1 MSSRAAVG
9 TTLWRGARV
18 TLPVV
23 AAGCAATVALLLA
36 QRFPAAFVAP
46 AAAAILVVF
55 VIRAYAL
62 PALLPI
68 AAVRATM
75 EAWQDDVVVRT
86 FGIGLSPAD
95 VLTIAILL
103 GCAWWLVDRARAG
116 TAVWRAPTFFPAVF
130 LLTVATVSLSYSS
143 APALGARDLAKFAT
157 AYAVYLVVVTARPNA
172 EWLKRLLAV
181 VVAGAI
187 VPMAVGWWQFVN
199 SVGKVGLRS
208 GGLRIQSTF
217 DHPNTYGFYLVAI
230 IAAAWGLRSEVS
242 PRVRPLVDAI
252 GIAALAS
259 TALTLSRN
267 AWGALL
273 VLIVVIGWRDRR
285 VLIAAAVCAVV
296 AALAMPRLI
305 DRATQF
311 ADSGVESN
319 SLVGRI
325 DLWGR
330 DLVLWRQQPL
340 IGQGWGSVSENV
352 SRAAHSDFIRALT
365 EAGVIG
371 FAAYVLFVGSIVLM
385 GIRSGSWRSDLPR
398 AFLGLAIGFVLV
410 SFASNNLG
418 KGAYQLYFWLI
429 AGIAYV
435 WSTTIPDARSARETV
450 TVAGASA

>member
-23 AAGCAATVALLLA
+23 AAGCAATVAVLAA
-36 QRFPAAFVAP
+36 QRFPADFVAP
-46 AAAAILVVF
+46 AAVAVLVVF

-68 AAVRATM
+68 ALVRATM
-75 EAWQDDVVVRT
+75 EVWQEDVVVRAL
-86 FGIGLSPAD
+86 GIQLSPAD

-103 GCAWWLVDRARAG
+103 GCVWLLVDLARAG
-116 TAVWRAPTFFPAVF
+116 TPVWRAPTAVPAAV
-130 LLTVATVSLSYSS
+130 LLTIATVSLSYSS

-187 VPMAVGWWQFVN
+187 VPMAVGWWQFAH
-199 SVGKVGLRS
+199 SIGKAGS

-230 IAAAWGLRSEVS
+230 IAAAWGLRWEVS
-242 PRVRPLVDAI
+242 PRVRPLVDAL

-285 VLIAAAVCAVV
+285 VLIAAAACAVV
-296 AALAMPRLI
+296 AAGAMPRLI
-305 DRATQF
+305 ARATQF
-311 ADSGVESN
+311 ADSGVQSN
-319 SLVGRI
+319 SLVSRI

-330 DLVLWRQQPL
+330 DLVLWRQQPV
-340 IGQGWGSVSENV
+340 IGQGWGSVSADV
-352 SRAAHSDFIRALT
+352 SGAAHSDFIRALT

-371 FAAYVLFVGSIVLM
+371 FAAYVVFVGSIVVM
-385 GIRSGSWRSDLPR
+385 GIRSGSSRSDLPR

-418 KGAYQLYFWLI
+418 KGAFQFYFWLI

-435 WSTTIPDARSARETV
+435 WSTTIPDARSARKA
-450 TVAGASA
+450 TVAGAPA